1 MTTVVIV
8 EDHEATLYGLEGA
21 ISRESDMEVV
31 GTASDAISGLDTAR
45 EKKPDIILLDLH
57 LPNQEGPRSTVRKF
71 LEMNQSKVIVFSAEK
86 RRAFVQAI
94 LELGVNGSLL
104 KSEPISSVVDAIRKV
119 DAGEKLVKSQALAE
133 GKEKLTRAEREIL
146 KLLAQGMKYQE
157 IATNRKA
164 SPATVRKQ
172 CELLLLKLGLDTREQ
187 LIAWAVDNGY
197 GTLDRKQ

>member
-1 MTTVVIV
+1 MTTVLIV

-21 ISRESDMEVV
+21 ISREEDMSVV
-31 GTASDAISGLDTAR
+31 GTATDAQSGLAEADRTR
-45 EKKPDIILLDLH
+45 PDIILLDLH

-71 LEMNQSKVIVFSAEK
+71 LEFNSSRVIVFSAEK

-94 LELGVNGSLL
+94 LELGVSGYLL
-104 KSEPISSVVDAIRKV
+104 KSEPISYVIEAIRAV
-119 DAGEKLVKSQALAE
+119 DKGEKLVKSQSLAE

-146 KLLAQGMKYQE
+146 KLLGQGMKYQE
-157 IATNRKA
+157 IASNRKA

-197 GTLDRKQ
+197 GTLGEK